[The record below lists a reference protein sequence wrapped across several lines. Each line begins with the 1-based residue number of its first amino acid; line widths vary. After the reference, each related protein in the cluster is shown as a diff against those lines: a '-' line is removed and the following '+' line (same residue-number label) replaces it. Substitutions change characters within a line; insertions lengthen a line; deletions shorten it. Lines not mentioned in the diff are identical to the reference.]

1 VGVTNDAKNDG
12 NSIVGESPKAPPTES
27 PAGPACPRCRAVI
40 AVPLPSDIE
49 ASMTCAAC
57 RHVFAAAAAMP
68 QSLGLIG
75 KRLGPAAFLAAAA
88 LFLPLVGSIA
98 LFAYI
103 DTIGAWLRGHGI
115 AGLALYAAAFA
126 ILAGLA
132 ILPTY
137 ASAILG
143 GWAFG
148 FALGLP
154 GALCGFLGGALIG
167 YTTGRL
173 TARDR
178 VNKMIKEQP
187 RWDAVRGALVGSGF
201 WKTLGIVTLIRVPPN
216 SPFAFTNLL
225 LSSLKTNLLAYTLGT
240 MMGMLPR
247 TAIVIF
253 VASQFKDLTAAEAA
267 ERKPIWLVA
276 GGVVLAVL
284 VLCVL
289 GAIAKRAL
297 DKVTGAGAAASDAPR

>member
-1 VGVTNDAKNDG
+1 MTND
-12 NSIVGESPKAPPTES
+12 EPKDTNNAATGPTPPTAS
-27 PAGPACPRCRAVI
+27 TASAAGPACPRCRALI
-40 AVPLPSDIE
+40 ALPLPSDIE
-49 ASMTCAAC
+49 TSLTCAAC

-88 LFLPLVGSIA
+88 LFLPLLGSLV
-98 LFAYI
+98 LFTYI
-103 DTIGAWLRGHGI
+103 DTIGTWLRSHGI

-148 FALGLP
+148 LALGLP
-154 GALCGFLGGALIG
+154 GALCGFVGGSLIG
-167 YTTGRL
+167 YATGRL
-173 TARDR
+173 SARDR
-178 VNKMIKEQP
+178 AEKIIKEQP
-187 RWDAVRGALVGSGF
+187 RWDAVRAALVGSGF

-216 SPFAFTNLL
+216 SPFAFTNLV
-225 LSSLKTNLLAYTLGT
+225 LSSLKTNVLAYTLGT
-240 MMGMLPR
+240 FLGMLPR
-247 TAIVIF
+247 TTIVIF
-253 VASQFKDLTAAEAA
+253 VASQFKNLTAAEAA

-289 GAIAKRAL
+289 GAIAKKAL
-297 DKVTGAGAAASDAPR
+297 DKVTGASAIPEARPPS